1 MTINNENL
9 VNKINTYFENT
20 KFNELY
26 SNDIWFT
33 IIIFIVVIF
42 VALYFFI
49 IGSIKSH
56 KNSWQKNKCN
66 PLFMPFASVI
76 NSEDS
81 KGKELDYTINNF
93 NECLNTLN
101 AELAQEAKKP
111 IDNIGN
117 SIEGIYASIHNAFIE
132 VQKFIVYLFNLLLEV
147 FKMLMDKLSTILIHI
162 KLFFLNTNEFLR
174 KILSSITVVFYTLTL
189 LIKSFR
195 LVFVVFVLGWL
206 LTMVIPASM
215 AVIGLMTTLI
225 TVIIIFSQLMGI
237 PFIGWI
243 LAVLLVVVIV
253 AYTIGFVVAVIF
265 LIIVSIMYVIFN
277 KFVQKI
283 FPE

>member
-1 MTINNENL
+1 
-9 VNKINTYFENT
+9 
-20 KFNELY
+20 
-26 SNDIWFT
+26 
-33 IIIFIVVIF
+33 
-42 VALYFFI
+42 
-49 IGSIKSH
+49 
-56 KNSWQKNKCN
+56 
-66 PLFMPFASVI
+66 
-76 NSEDS
+76 
-81 KGKELDYTINNF
+81 
-93 NECLNTLN
+93 
-101 AELAQEAKKP
+101 
-111 IDNIGN
+111 
-117 SIEGIYASIHNAFIE
+117 
-132 VQKFIVYLFNLLLEV
+132 
-147 FKMLMDKLSTILIHI
+147 
-162 KLFFLNTNEFLR
+162 LNTNEFLR

-215 AVIGLMTTLI
+215 TVIGLMTTLI